1 MLTDSEWVWR
11 EAPVITYGEVDKLR
25 SNRVPD
31 QSVLSL
37 YLSIPADE
45 AGLAELPRHAAGL
58 ITIATERAPGAL
70 RREDEQAAL
79 RAVAAHAADWRGHT
93 VGILVS
99 GELGLCEVI
108 PLPGRFAERAVLA
121 PRPHVRPL
129 LAAVQR
135 HPDHRIVIISHRH
148 TWLLAVAGDRIDVVS
163 RVPADGEVSA
173 GFGGWYLEP
182 SHGLQRVTEL
192 APHLY
197 QDAAAILD
205 RQSRHGGSQPL
216 VIGGRADSITHL
228 LALLPRAV
236 LADYAGGF
244 AADPRTLTLTRAC
257 ELAAPVMSH
266 WAERRER
273 QFVQAIMAARP
284 GVPTAVGLN
293 DSLVAVN
300 EGTAEL
306 LLIPDEPTVPGFECE
321 RCDVL
326 SVRRDGCC
334 DWGAASWPVPDLL
347 EEMAWR
353 TLHSGGQVISART
366 LPCAAAARLR

>member
-1 MLTDSEWVWR
+1 
-11 EAPVITYGEVDKLR
+11 VITYGEVDKLR
-25 SNRVPD
+25 SSRAPD

-37 YLSIPADE
+37 YLYVPADE
-45 AGLAELPRHAAGL
+45 ADLTQLPGHANDLLA
-58 ITIATERAPGAL
+58 TATERTPSVL
-70 RREDEQAAL
+70 RREDEQLAL
-79 RAVAAHAADWRGHT
+79 RAVSVHSVRWPGHT
-93 VGILVS
+93 LGILVS
-99 GELGLCEVI
+99 RELGLREVI

-129 LAAVQR
+129 LAALQR
-135 HPDHRIVIISHRH
+135 YPDHRIVIVDHRH
-148 TWLLAVAGDRIDVVS
+148 AWLLAVAGDRIDVVAQ
-163 RVPADGEVSA
+163 VPANGEASA

-228 LALLPRAV
+228 LALLPRTV

-244 AADPRTLTLTRAC
+244 AADPHALTLATARA
-257 ELAAPVMSH
+257 LAVPVMSH

-273 QFVQAIMAARP
+273 QLVQAVMAAQP
-284 GVPTAVGLN
+284 GVSTAVGL
-293 DSLVAVN
+293 DECLVAVN
-300 EGTAEL
+300 DGTADL
-306 LLIPDEPTVPGFECE
+306 LLIPDEPIVPGFECE

-326 SVRRDGCC
+326 SQRSDGCC

-347 EEMAWR
+347 EEMTWR
-353 TLHSGGQVISART
+353 TLHSGGQVVSART
-366 LPCAAAARLR
+366 LPIGAAARLR

>member
-1 MLTDSEWVWR
+1 M
-11 EAPVITYGEVDKLR
+11 ITYGEVDKLR
-25 SNRVPD
+25 SSRVPD

-37 YLSIPADE
+37 YLYVPADE
-45 AGLAELPRHAAGL
+45 ACLAGL
-58 ITIATERAPGAL
+58 PARAADLIMTATEHTPGML
-70 RREDEQAAL
+70 RRDDEQLAL
-79 RAVAAHAADWRGHT
+79 RAVAAHSAEWLGYT
-93 VGILVS
+93 LGILVS
-99 GELGLCEVI
+99 SELGLYEVI

-129 LAAVQR
+129 LAALQR
-135 HPDHRIVIISHRH
+135 YPDHRIVIINQRH
-148 TWLLAVAGDRIDVVS
+148 AWLLAVAGDRIDVIAQ
-163 RVPADGEVSA
+163 VPANGEASA

-192 APHLY
+192 VPHLY

-236 LADYAGGF
+236 LAEYAGGF
-244 AADPRTLTLTRAC
+244 TADPHALTLAMAR

-273 QFVQAIMAARP
+273 QLVQAVMAARP
-284 GVPTAVGLN
+284 GVSTAVGL
-293 DSLVAVN
+293 DECLDAVN
-300 EGTAEL
+300 DGTAEL
-306 LLIPDEPTVPGFECE
+306 LLIPDDPMVPGFECE

-326 SVRRDGCC
+326 SVSRDGCC

-347 EEMAWR
+347 EEMTWR
-353 TLHSGGQVISART
+353 TLHAGGQVVSART

>member
-1 MLTDSEWVWR
+1 
-11 EAPVITYGEVDKLR
+11 VITYGEVDKLR
-25 SNRVPD
+25 SSRAPD

-37 YLSIPADE
+37 YLYVPTDE
-45 AGLAELPRHAAGL
+45 AGLAELPARAADL
-58 ITIATERAPGAL
+58 IVTATEHTPGAL
-70 RREDEQAAL
+70 RREDEELAQC
-79 RAVAAHAADWRGHT
+79 AVAAHSTSWPGHT
-93 VGILVS
+93 LAILVS
-99 GELGLCEVI
+99 GELGLNEVI

-121 PRPHVRPL
+121 FRPHLRPL
-129 LAAVQR
+129 LGALQR
-135 HPDHRIVIISHRH
+135 NPDHRIAIIDHRH
-148 TWLLAVAGDRIDVVS
+148 AWLLAVAGDRIDVVA
-163 RVPADGEVSA
+163 RVPDDGEASR
-173 GFGGWYLEP
+173 GFGGWYLEA
-182 SHGLQRVTEL
+182 SHGLLRVTEL

-228 LALLPRAV
+228 LALLPRTV
-236 LADYAGGF
+236 LAEYAGGF
-244 AADPRTLTLTRAC
+244 AADPNTLTLARAR

-273 QFVQAIMAARP
+273 QFIQALMGARP
-284 GVPTAVGLN
+284 GIATAIGL
-293 DSLVAVN
+293 DECLVAVN
-300 EGTAEL
+300 DGTTDL
-306 LLIPDEPTVPGFECE
+306 LLIPDEPIVPGFECE

-326 SVRRDGCC
+326 SVSRDGCC

-353 TLHSGGQVISART
+353 TLHSGGQVVSART

>member
-1 MLTDSEWVWR
+1 MVWR

-25 SNRVPD
+25 SSRAPD

-37 YLSIPADE
+37 YLYVPADE
-45 AGLAELPRHAAGL
+45 ARVTDLPLRAGDL
-58 ITIATERAPGAL
+58 IATATERTPGVL
-70 RREDEQAAL
+70 RREDEQLAL
-79 RAVAAHAADWRGHT
+79 RAVAAHSANWPGHT
-93 VGILVS
+93 VGVLVS
-99 GELGLCEVI
+99 GELGLLEVI

-121 PRPHVRPL
+121 PRPHLRPL
-129 LAAVQR
+129 LAALQR
-135 HPDHRIVIISHRH
+135 YPDHRIVIIDHWH
-148 TWLLAVAGDRIDVVS
+148 AWLLAVAGDRIDVVAQ
-163 RVPADGEVSA
+163 VPADGEASA

-236 LADYAGGF
+236 LAEYAGGF
-244 AADPRTLTLTRAC
+244 AADPHTLTLARAR
-257 ELAAPVMSH
+257 ELAAPVISH

-273 QFVQAIMAARP
+273 QLVQAILAAQE
-284 GVPTAVGLN
+284 GIPTAVGL
-293 DSLVAVN
+293 DESLTAVN
-300 EGTAEL
+300 DGAAEL
-306 LLIPDEPTVPGFECE
+306 LLVADEPMVPGFECE
-321 RCDVL
+321 RCDAL
-326 SVRRDGCC
+326 SASRDGCC

-347 EEMAWR
+347 EEMTWR
-353 TLHSGGQVISART
+353 TLQSGGQVISART
-366 LPCAAAARLR
+366 LPCAAAARLH